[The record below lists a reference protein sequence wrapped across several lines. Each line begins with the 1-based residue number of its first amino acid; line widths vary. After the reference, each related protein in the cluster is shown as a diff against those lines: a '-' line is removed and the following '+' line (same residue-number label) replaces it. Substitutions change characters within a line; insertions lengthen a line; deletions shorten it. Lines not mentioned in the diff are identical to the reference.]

1 MASELKAESMKRVVI
16 TGMGALTPLGNNAAT
31 FWDKLVAG
39 KSGAG
44 PITHFEAAKFKTRF
58 ACEVKDFDVEQ
69 YLERKE
75 ARKTDP
81 VTHYAIAAVDEALKS
96 SGLLTAEVDRDEV
109 GIIWGTGI
117 GGMRTF
123 EEQMI
128 EFGKGDGTPRFNPFF
143 IPKTLIDTTSGWLA
157 IRYGFRGINY
167 TAVSAC
173 ATSNTV
179 IMDAFNYIRWGK
191 AEAMI
196 AGGSEAAI
204 TMGGI
209 GGFNAMKALSTRNED
224 PRTASRPYDVG
235 RDGFVMGEGAGALVL
250 ESLEHAQK
258 RGARA
263 YAEIIGAGMSADAYH
278 LTATHPDGL
287 GVRLALNRALKDAGI
302 RCDEVDYINTHATST
317 PDGDLNELKAIKSVF
332 GEHVRSMNISATK
345 SMTGHL
351 LGAAGAV
358 EGIACIHAL
367 QHDLVPPTIN
377 VDQLDPGVPEGFN
390 LTLGKAVRR
399 KVNIAMSN
407 TFGFGGHNAIVLFK
421 KFAC

>member
-1 MASELKAESMKRVVI
+1 MRRVVI
-16 TGMGALTPLGNNAAT
+16 TGMGAITPLGNDVET
-31 FWDKLVAG
+31 FWKNLVAG
-39 KSGAG
+39 HSGAG
-44 PITHFEAAKFKTRF
+44 PITHFDTSKFKTRF
-58 ACEVKDFDVEQ
+58 ACEVKDFDVGK

-81 VTHYAIAAVDEALKS
+81 VTHYAIAAADEALKS
-96 SGLLTAEVDRDEV
+96 SGLLESDTDRDEV
-109 GIIWGTGI
+109 GIIWGSGI
-117 GGMRTF
+117 GGMRSF

-143 IPKTLIDTTSGWLA
+143 ISKTLIDSTSGWLA

-179 IMDAFNYIRWGK
+179 LMDAFNYIRWGK
-191 AEAMI
+191 ADVMI
-196 AGGSEAAI
+196 TGGSEAAI

-209 GGFNAMKALSTRNED
+209 GGFNAMKALSTRNDD
-224 PRTASRPYDVG
+224 PQSASRPYDAE
-235 RDGFVMGEGAGALVL
+235 RDGFVMGEGAGAFVL

-258 RGARA
+258 RGAKV

-278 LTATHPDGL
+278 LSATHPEGL
-287 GVRLALNRALKDAGI
+287 GVRLALNRALKDAAI

-317 PDGDLNELKAIKSVF
+317 PDGDLNELKAIQTVF
-332 GEHVRSMNISATK
+332 GAHVRNMNISATK

-358 EGIACIHAL
+358 EGIACINAL
-367 QHDLVPPTIN
+367 QYDLVPPTIN
-377 VDQLDPGVPEGFN
+377 VNQLDSSVPEDFN
-390 LTLGKAVRR
+390 LTLGKAVPR

-421 KFAC
+421 KFNC

>member
-1 MASELKAESMKRVVI
+1 MIRRVVI
-16 TGMGALTPLGNNAAT
+16 TGMGALTPLGNNATT
-31 FWDKLVAG
+31 FWDNLVAG

-58 ACEVKDFDVEQ
+58 ACEVKDFDVAQ

-96 SGLLTAEVDRDEV
+96 SGLLDADVDRDEV
-109 GIIWGTGI
+109 GIIWGSGI
-117 GGMRTF
+117 GGMHTF
-123 EEQMI
+123 EAQMI

-173 ATSNTV
+173 ATSNTA

-224 PRTASRPYDVG
+224 PRTASRPYDAG

-263 YAEIIGAGMSADAYH
+263 YAEVIGAGMSADAYH
-278 LTATHPDGL
+278 LTATHPEGL
-287 GVRLALNRALKDAGI
+287 GVRLALNRALQDAGI

-317 PDGDLNELKAIKSVF
+317 PDGDLNELKAIQSVF

-358 EGIACIHAL
+358 EGIACILAL

-377 VDQLDPGVPEGFN
+377 VDRLDPGVPEGFN
-390 LTLGKAVRR
+390 LTLGEAVRR

-421 KFAC
+421 KFSE

>member
-1 MASELKAESMKRVVI
+1 MKANLLQRVVI
-16 TGMGALTPLGNNAAT
+16 TGMGAVTPLGNNAAT
-31 FWDKLVAG
+31 FWNKLVAG
-39 KSGAG
+39 QSGAG
-44 PITHFEAAKFKTRF
+44 PITHFDAAKFKTRF
-58 ACEVKDFDVEQ
+58 ACEVKGFDAEQ

-96 SGLLTAEVDRDEV
+96 SGLLDAEVDRNEV
-109 GIIWGTGI
+109 GVIWGSGI
-117 GGMRTF
+117 GGMQTF
-123 EEQMI
+123 EAQMI
-128 EFGKGDGTPRFNPFF
+128 EFGEGDGTPRFNPFF

-173 ATSNTV
+173 ATSNTT

-209 GGFNAMKALSTRNED
+209 GGFNAMKALSTRNEN
-224 PRTASRPYDVG
+224 PQTASRPYDAG

-258 RGARA
+258 RGARV
-263 YAEIIGAGMSADAYH
+263 YAEVIGAGMSADAYH

-287 GVRLALNRALKDAGI
+287 GVRLALNRALQDAGI
-302 RCDEVDYINTHATST
+302 RRDEVDYINTHATST
-317 PDGDLNELKAIKSVF
+317 PDGDLNELKAIQSVF

-358 EGIACIHAL
+358 EGVACIHAL
-367 QHDLVPPTIN
+367 LHDLVPPTIN
-377 VDQLDPGVPEGFN
+377 VEQLDPGVPEGFN
-390 LTLGKAVRR
+390 LTPGKAVRR

-421 KFAC
+421 KFGGY

>member
-1 MASELKAESMKRVVI
+1 MRRVVI
-16 TGMGALTPLGNNAAT
+16 TGMGAITPLGNDVET
-31 FWDKLVAG
+31 FWNNLVAG
-39 KSGAG
+39 QSGAG
-44 PITHFEAAKFKTRF
+44 PITHFDTSKFKTRF
-58 ACEVKDFDVEQ
+58 ACEVKDFDVGK

-75 ARKTDP
+75 ARKTDQ

-96 SGLLTAEVDRDEV
+96 SGLLESDVDRDEV

-143 IPKTLIDTTSGWLA
+143 ISKTLIDSTSGWLA

-179 IMDAFNYIRWGK
+179 LMDAFNYIRWGK
-191 AEAMI
+191 ADVMI
-196 AGGSEAAI
+196 TGGSEAAV

-209 GGFNAMKALSTRNED
+209 GGFNAMKALSTRNDD
-224 PRTASRPYDVG
+224 PQSASRPYDAE
-235 RDGFVMGEGAGALVL
+235 RDGFVMGEGAGAFVL

-258 RGARA
+258 RGAKI

-278 LTATHPDGL
+278 LSATHPEGL
-287 GVRLALNRALKDAGI
+287 GVRLALNRALKDAAI

-317 PDGDLNELKAIKSVF
+317 PDGDLNELKAIQTVF
-332 GEHVRSMNISATK
+332 GAHVRNMNISATK

-358 EGIACIHAL
+358 EGIACINAL

-377 VDQLDPGVPEGFN
+377 VHQLDPGVPEDFN

-399 KVNIAMSN
+399 TVNIAMSN

-421 KFAC
+421 KFKG

>member
-1 MASELKAESMKRVVI
+1 MKRVVI
-16 TGMGALTPLGNNAAT
+16 TGMGAVTPLGNNAAT
-31 FWDKLVAG
+31 FWNKLVAG
-39 KSGAG
+39 QSGAG
-44 PITHFEAAKFKTRF
+44 PITHFDASKFKTRF
-58 ACEVKDFDVEQ
+58 ACEVKGFDAEQ

-81 VTHYAIAAVDEALKS
+81 VTHYAIAAADEALKS
-96 SGLLTAEVDRDEV
+96 SGLLDADVDRNEV
-109 GIIWGTGI
+109 GVIWGSGI
-117 GGMRTF
+117 GGMQTF
-123 EEQMI
+123 EAQMI

-173 ATSNTV
+173 ATSNTA

-191 AEAMI
+191 ADAMI

-224 PRTASRPYDVG
+224 APSASRPYDTG

-258 RGARA
+258 RGARV
-263 YAEIIGAGMSADAYH
+263 YAEVIGAGMSADAYH
-278 LTATHPDGL
+278 LTATHPEGL
-287 GVRLALNRALKDAGI
+287 GVRLALNRALQDADI

-317 PDGDLNELKAIKSVF
+317 PDGDLNELKAIQSVF

-377 VDQLDPGVPEGFN
+377 VEQLDPGVPEGFN

-421 KFAC
+421 KFGGY

>member
-1 MASELKAESMKRVVI
+1 MRRVVI
-16 TGMGALTPLGNNAAT
+16 TGMGAITPLGNNVET
-31 FWDKLVAG
+31 FWKNLTAG
-39 KSGAG
+39 QSGASQ
-44 PITHFEAAKFKTRF
+44 ITHFDATKFKTRF
-58 ACEVKDFDVEQ
+58 ACEVKGFEVDK
-69 YLERKE
+69 YLDRKE

-96 SGLLTAEVDRDEV
+96 SNLLASEVDRNEV
-109 GIIWGTGI
+109 GIIWGSGI
-117 GGMRTF
+117 GGMNTF

-128 EFGKGDGTPRFNPFF
+128 EFGKGDGSPRFNPFF
-143 IPKTLIDTTSGWLA
+143 IPKTLIDATSGLLA
-157 IRYGFRGINY
+157 IRYGFRGINF

-191 AEAMI
+191 ADVMI
-196 AGGSEAAI
+196 AGGSEASI

-209 GGFNAMKALSTRNED
+209 GGFNAMKALSTRNDD
-224 PRTASRPYDVG
+224 PQSASRPYDAN
-235 RDGFVMGEGAGALVL
+235 RDGFVMGEGAGAFVL
-250 ESLEHAQK
+250 ESLEHAQL
-258 RGARA
+258 RGAKI

-317 PDGDLNELKAIKSVF
+317 PDGDLNELKAIQSVF
-332 GEHVRSMNISATK
+332 GVHVQKMNISATK

-358 EGIACIHAL
+358 EGIACVNAL
-367 QHDLVPPTIN
+367 QNDLVPPTIN
-377 VDQLDPGVPEGFN
+377 ISQLDPGVPEGFN
-390 LTLGKAVRR
+390 LTLGKAVKR
-399 KVNIAMSN
+399 KVDIAMSN
-407 TFGFGGHNAIVLFK
+407 TFGFGGHNAIVIFK
-421 KFAC
+421 KFSHQVPS

>member
-1 MASELKAESMKRVVI
+1 MRRVVI
-16 TGMGALTPLGNNAAT
+16 TGMGAITPLGNNVET
-31 FWDKLVAG
+31 FWNNLTAG
-39 KSGAG
+39 QSGASQ
-44 PITHFEAAKFKTRF
+44 ITHFDATKFKTRF
-58 ACEVKDFDVEQ
+58 ACEVKGFEVDK
-69 YLERKE
+69 YLDRKD

-96 SGLLTAEVDRDEV
+96 SGLLASEVDRNEV
-109 GIIWGTGI
+109 GIIWGSGI
-117 GGMRTF
+117 GGMNTF

-128 EFGKGDGTPRFNPFF
+128 EFGKGDGSPRFNPFF
-143 IPKTLIDTTSGWLA
+143 IPKTLIDATSGLLA

-179 IMDAFNYIRWGK
+179 IMDAFNYIRWEK
-191 AEAMI
+191 ADVMI
-196 AGGSEAAI
+196 AGGSEASI

-209 GGFNAMKALSTRNED
+209 GGFNAMKALSTRNDD
-224 PRTASRPYDVG
+224 PQSASRPYDAN
-235 RDGFVMGEGAGALVL
+235 RDGFVMGEGAGAFVL
-250 ESLEHAQK
+250 ESLEHAQL
-258 RGARA
+258 RGAKI

-317 PDGDLNELKAIKSVF
+317 PDGDLNELKAIQSVF
-332 GEHVRSMNISATK
+332 GVHVQKMNISATK

-358 EGIACIHAL
+358 EGIACVNAL
-367 QHDLVPPTIN
+367 QNDLVPPTIN
-377 VDQLDPGVPEGFN
+377 VNQLDPGVPEGFN
-390 LTLGKAVRR
+390 LTLGKAMKR
-399 KVNIAMSN
+399 KVDIAMSN
-407 TFGFGGHNAIVLFK
+407 TFGFGGHNAIVIFK
-421 KFAC
+421 KFSR

>member
-1 MASELKAESMKRVVI
+1 MRRVVI
-16 TGMGALTPLGNNAAT
+16 TGMGAITPLGNDVET
-31 FWDKLVAG
+31 FWKNLSAG

-44 PITHFEAAKFKTRF
+44 QITHFDPSKFKTRF
-58 ACEVKDFDVEQ
+58 ACEVKGFEVEK

-75 ARKTDP
+75 ARKTDQ
-81 VTHYAIAAVDEALKS
+81 VTHYAIAAVEEALKK
-96 SGLLTAEVDRDEV
+96 SGLLASGVDRDEV
-109 GIIWGTGI
+109 GVIWGTGI
-117 GGMRTF
+117 GGMSTF

-128 EFGKGDGTPRFNPFF
+128 EFGKGEGTPRFNPFF

-191 AEAMI
+191 ADVMI
-196 AGGSEAAI
+196 AGGSEASI

-209 GGFNAMKALSTRNED
+209 GGFNAMKALSTRNDD
-224 PRTASRPYDVG
+224 PQTASRPYDTE
-235 RDGFVMGEGAGALVL
+235 RDGFVMGEGAGAFVL
-250 ESLEHAQK
+250 ELLEHAQQ
-258 RGARA
+258 RGAKI

-317 PDGDLNELKAIKSVF
+317 PDGDLNELKAIKTVF
-332 GEHVRSMNISATK
+332 GAHVKKMNISATK

-358 EGIACIHAL
+358 EGIACVNAL

-377 VDQLDPGVPEGFN
+377 VSQLDIGVPEDFN
-390 LTLGKAVRR
+390 LTLGKAVQR

-421 KFAC
+421 KFVS

>member
-1 MASELKAESMKRVVI
+1 MMRRVVI
-16 TGMGALTPLGNNAAT
+16 TGMGAITPLGNDVET
-31 FWDKLVAG
+31 FWKNLVAG
-39 KSGAG
+39 HSGAG
-44 PITHFEAAKFKTRF
+44 PITHFDTSKFKTHF
-58 ACEVKDFDVEQ
+58 ACEVKDFEVEK

-81 VTHYAIAAVDEALKS
+81 VTHYAIAAADEALRS
-96 SGLLTAEVDRDEV
+96 SGLLESDTDRDEV

-143 IPKTLIDTTSGWLA
+143 ISKTLIDGTSGWLA
-157 IRYGFRGINY
+157 MRYGFRGINY

-179 IMDAFNYIRWGK
+179 LMDAFNYIRWGK
-191 AEAMI
+191 ADVMI
-196 AGGSEAAI
+196 TGGSEAAI

-209 GGFNAMKALSTRNED
+209 GGFNAMKALSTRNDD
-224 PRTASRPYDVG
+224 PQSASRPYDAE
-235 RDGFVMGEGAGALVL
+235 RDGFVMGEGAGAFVL

-258 RGARA
+258 RGAKV

-278 LTATHPDGL
+278 LSATHPEGL
-287 GVRLALNRALKDAGI
+287 GVRLALNRALKDAAI

-317 PDGDLNELKAIKSVF
+317 PDGDLNELKAIQTVF
-332 GEHVRSMNISATK
+332 GTHVRNMNISATK

-358 EGIACIHAL
+358 EGIACINAL

-377 VDQLDPGVPEGFN
+377 VNQLDSSVPEDFN
-390 LTLGKAVRR
+390 LTLGKAVPR

-421 KFAC
+421 KFNC

>member
-1 MASELKAESMKRVVI
+1 MRRVVI
-16 TGMGALTPLGNNAAT
+16 TGMGAITPLGNNVET
-31 FWDKLVAG
+31 FWKNLTAG
-39 KSGAG
+39 QSGASQ
-44 PITHFEAAKFKTRF
+44 ITHFDATKFKTRF
-58 ACEVKDFDVEQ
+58 ACEVKGFEVDK
-69 YLERKE
+69 YLDRKD

-96 SGLLTAEVDRDEV
+96 SDLLASEVDRNEV
-109 GIIWGTGI
+109 GIIWGSGI
-117 GGMRTF
+117 GGMNTF

-128 EFGKGDGTPRFNPFF
+128 EFGKGDGSPRFNPFF
-143 IPKTLIDTTSGWLA
+143 IPKTLIDATSGLLA

-191 AEAMI
+191 ADVMI
-196 AGGSEAAI
+196 AGGSEASI

-209 GGFNAMKALSTRNED
+209 GGFNAMKALSTRNDD
-224 PRTASRPYDVG
+224 PQSASRPYDAN
-235 RDGFVMGEGAGALVL
+235 RDGFVMGEGAGAFVL
-250 ESLEHAQK
+250 ESLEHAQL
-258 RGARA
+258 RGAKI

-317 PDGDLNELKAIKSVF
+317 PDGDLNELKAIQSVF
-332 GEHVRSMNISATK
+332 GVHVQKMNISATK

-358 EGIACIHAL
+358 EGIACVNAL
-367 QHDLVPPTIN
+367 QNDLVPPTIN
-377 VDQLDPGVPEGFN
+377 VNQLDLGVPEGFN
-390 LTLGKAVRR
+390 LTLGKGVKRT
-399 KVNIAMSN
+399 VDIAMSN
-407 TFGFGGHNAIVLFK
+407 TFGFGGHNAIVIFK
-421 KFAC
+421 KFLH

>member
-1 MASELKAESMKRVVI
+1 
-16 TGMGALTPLGNNAAT
+16 MGAITPLGNNVET
-31 FWDKLVAG
+31 FWKNLSAG
-39 KSGAG
+39 QSGAG
-44 PITHFEAAKFKTRF
+44 LITHFDTSKFKTHF
-58 ACEVKDFDVEQ
+58 ACEVKGFEVEK

-75 ARKTDP
+75 ARKTDL
-81 VTHYAIAAVDEALKS
+81 VTHYAIAAVDEALET
-96 SGLLTAEVDRDEV
+96 SGLLASAVDRDEV
-109 GIIWGTGI
+109 GVIWGSGI

-143 IPKTLIDTTSGWLA
+143 ISKTLIDTTSGWLS

-191 AEAMI
+191 ADVMI
-196 AGGSEAAI
+196 AGGSEASI

-209 GGFNAMKALSTRNED
+209 GGFNAMKALSTRNDD
-224 PRTASRPYDVG
+224 PLTASRPYDAQ
-235 RDGFVMGEGAGALVL
+235 RDGFVMGEGSGAFVL
-250 ESLEHAQK
+250 ELLEHAQQ
-258 RGARA
+258 RGAKI
-263 YAEIIGAGMSADAYH
+263 YAEVIGAGMSADAYH
-278 LTATHPDGL
+278 LSATHPDGL
-287 GVRLALNRALKDAGI
+287 GVRLALNRALKDADI

-317 PDGDLNELKAIKSVF
+317 PDGDLNELKAIQTVF
-332 GEHVRSMNISATK
+332 GPHVQKMNISATK

-358 EGIACIHAL
+358 EGIACVHAL
-367 QHDLVPPTIN
+367 MHDLVPPTIN
-377 VDQLDPGVPEGFN
+377 VLQLDPGVPDGFN
-390 LTLGKAVRR
+390 LTLGEPVQR

-421 KFAC
+421 KFVS

>member
-1 MASELKAESMKRVVI
+1 MKRVVI
-16 TGMGALTPLGNNAAT
+16 TGLGALTPLGNNAAT

-39 KSGAG
+39 QSGAG
-44 PITHFEAAKFKTRF
+44 PITHFDAAKFKTRF

-96 SGLLTAEVDRDEV
+96 SGLLDADVNRDEV
-109 GIIWGTGI
+109 GIIWGSGI

-128 EFGKGDGTPRFNPFF
+128 EFGKGGGAPRFNPFF

-191 AEAMI
+191 ADAMI

-224 PRTASRPYDVG
+224 PQTASRPYDAG

-250 ESLEHAQK
+250 ESLEHAQR

-278 LTATHPDGL
+278 LTATHPEGL
-287 GVRLALNRALKDAGI
+287 GVRLALNRALQDAGI

-317 PDGDLNELKAIKSVF
+317 PDGDLNELKAIRSVF

-358 EGIACIHAL
+358 EGIACILAL

-377 VDQLDPGVPEGFN
+377 VDRLDPGVPEGFK
-390 LTLGKAVRR
+390 LTLGEAVRR
-399 KVNIAMSN
+399 KVNIALSN

-421 KFAC
+421 KFGGY

>member
-1 MASELKAESMKRVVI
+1 MRRVVI
-16 TGMGALTPLGNNAAT
+16 TGMGAITPLGNDVET
-31 FWDKLVAG
+31 FWKNLVAG
-39 KSGAG
+39 HSGAG
-44 PITHFEAAKFKTRF
+44 PITHFDTSKFKTHF
-58 ACEVKDFDVEQ
+58 ACEVKDFEVEK

-81 VTHYAIAAVDEALKS
+81 VTHYAIAAADEALRS
-96 SGLLTAEVDRDEV
+96 SGLLESDTDRDEV
-109 GIIWGTGI
+109 GIIWGSGI

-143 IPKTLIDTTSGWLA
+143 ISKTLIDGTSGWLA
-157 IRYGFRGINY
+157 MRYGFRGINY

-179 IMDAFNYIRWGK
+179 LMDAFNYIRWGK
-191 AEAMI
+191 ADVMI
-196 AGGSEAAI
+196 TGGSEAAI

-209 GGFNAMKALSTRNED
+209 GGFNAMKALSTRNDD
-224 PRTASRPYDVG
+224 PQSASRPYDAE
-235 RDGFVMGEGAGALVL
+235 RDGFVMGEGAGAFVL

-258 RGARA
+258 RGAKV
-263 YAEIIGAGMSADAYH
+263 YAEIIGAGMLADAYH
-278 LTATHPDGL
+278 LSATHPEGL
-287 GVRLALNRALKDAGI
+287 GVRLALNRALKDAAI

-317 PDGDLNELKAIKSVF
+317 PDGDLNELKAIQTVF
-332 GEHVRSMNISATK
+332 GAHVRNMNISATK

-358 EGIACIHAL
+358 EGIACINAL

-377 VDQLDPGVPEGFN
+377 VNQLDSSVPEDFN
-390 LTLGKAVRR
+390 LTLGKAVPR

-421 KFAC
+421 KFNC

>member
-1 MASELKAESMKRVVI
+1 MRRVVI
-16 TGMGALTPLGNNAAT
+16 TGMGAITPLGNDVET
-31 FWDKLVAG
+31 FWKNLSAG
-39 KSGAG
+39 QSGAG
-44 PITHFEAAKFKTRF
+44 QITHFDTSKFKTRF
-58 ACEVKDFDVEQ
+58 ACEVKGFEVEK

-81 VTHYAIAAVDEALKS
+81 VTHYAAAAVDEALEK
-96 SGLLTAEVDRDEV
+96 SGLLASGVDRDEV
-109 GIIWGTGI
+109 GVIWGTGI

-191 AEAMI
+191 ADVMI
-196 AGGSEAAI
+196 AGGSEASI

-209 GGFNAMKALSTRNED
+209 GGFNAMKALSTRNDD
-224 PRTASRPYDVG
+224 PQTASRPYDTE
-235 RDGFVMGEGAGALVL
+235 RDGFVMGEGAGAFVL
-250 ESLEHAQK
+250 ELLEHAQQ
-258 RGARA
+258 RGAKI

-278 LTATHPDGL
+278 QTATHPDGL

-317 PDGDLNELKAIKSVF
+317 PDGDLNELKAIQTVF
-332 GEHVRSMNISATK
+332 GAHVQKMNVSATK

-358 EGIACIHAL
+358 EGIACVNVL

-377 VDQLDPGVPEGFN
+377 VSQLDSGVPEDFN
-390 LTLGKAVRR
+390 LTLGKAEQR

-421 KFAC
+421 KFVS

>member
-1 MASELKAESMKRVVI
+1 MRRVVI
-16 TGMGALTPLGNNAAT
+16 TGMGAITPLGNDVET
-31 FWDKLVAG
+31 FWNNLVAG
-39 KSGAG
+39 LSGAG
-44 PITHFEAAKFKTRF
+44 LITHFDTSKFKTRF
-58 ACEVKDFDVEQ
+58 ACEVKDFEVEK

-81 VTHYAIAAVDEALKS
+81 VTHYAIAAADEALRS
-96 SGLLTAEVDRDEV
+96 SGLLESDVDRDEV

-143 IPKTLIDTTSGWLA
+143 ISKTLIDSTSGWLA

-173 ATSNTV
+173 ASANTV
-179 IMDAFNYIRWGK
+179 IMDAFNYIRCGK
-191 AEAMI
+191 ADVIITGA
-196 AGGSEAAI
+196 SEAAI

-209 GGFNAMKALSTRNED
+209 GGFNAMKALSTRNDD
-224 PRTASRPYDVG
+224 PQSASRPYDAD

-250 ESLEHAQK
+250 ETLEHAQQ
-258 RGARA
+258 RGAKI

-278 LTATHPDGL
+278 LAATHPDGL

-317 PDGDLNELKAIKSVF
+317 PDGDLNELKAIQTVF
-332 GEHVRSMNISATK
+332 GAHVRNMNISATK

-351 LGAAGAV
+351 LGAAGAI
-358 EGIACIHAL
+358 EGIACINAL

-377 VDQLDPGVPEGFN
+377 IHQPDSGVPEDFN
-390 LTLGKAVRR
+390 LTPGKAVQRR
-399 KVNIAMSN
+399 VNIAMSN

-421 KFAC
+421 KFIC

>member
-1 MASELKAESMKRVVI
+1 MRRVVI
-16 TGMGALTPLGNNAAT
+16 SGMGAITPLGNDVAT
-31 FWDKLVAG
+31 FWMNLSAG
-39 KSGAG
+39 QSGAG
-44 PITHFEAAKFKTRF
+44 LITHFDTSKFKTRF
-58 ACEVKDFDVEQ
+58 ACEVKGFEVEK

-81 VTHYAIAAVDEALKS
+81 VTHYAIAAVDEALEM
-96 SGLLTAEVDRDEV
+96 SGLLASEVDRDEV
-109 GIIWGTGI
+109 GVIWGTGI
-117 GGMRTF
+117 GGMSTF

-128 EFGKGDGTPRFNPFF
+128 EFGKGEGVPRFNPFF

-191 AEAMI
+191 ADVMI
-196 AGGSEAAI
+196 AGGSEASI

-224 PRTASRPYDVG
+224 PQTASRPYDTD
-235 RDGFVMGEGAGALVL
+235 RDGFVMGEGAGAFVL
-250 ESLEHAQK
+250 ESLEHAQQ
-258 RGARA
+258 RGARI

-317 PDGDLNELKAIKSVF
+317 PDGDLNELKAIQTVF
-332 GEHVRSMNISATK
+332 GEHVREMNISATK

-358 EGIACIHAL
+358 EGIACVNAL
-367 QHDLVPPTIN
+367 QHDLIPPTIN
-377 VDQLDPGVPEGFN
+377 VNQLDAGVPEDFN
-390 LTLGKAVRR
+390 LTLGKAEHR

-421 KFAC
+421 KFTD

>member
-1 MASELKAESMKRVVI
+1 MRRVVI
-16 TGMGALTPLGNNAAT
+16 TGMGAITPLGNNVET
-31 FWDKLVAG
+31 FWKNLTAG
-39 KSGAG
+39 QSGASQ
-44 PITHFEAAKFKTRF
+44 ITHFDATKFKTRF
-58 ACEVKDFDVEQ
+58 ACEVKGFEVDK
-69 YLERKE
+69 YLDRKE

-96 SGLLTAEVDRDEV
+96 SNLLASEVDRNEV
-109 GIIWGTGI
+109 GIIWGSGI
-117 GGMRTF
+117 GGMNTF

-128 EFGKGDGTPRFNPFF
+128 EFGKGDGSPRFNPFF
-143 IPKTLIDTTSGWLA
+143 IPKTLIDATSGLLA

-191 AEAMI
+191 ADVMI
-196 AGGSEAAI
+196 AGGSEASI

-209 GGFNAMKALSTRNED
+209 GGFNAMKALSTRND
-224 PRTASRPYDVG
+224 DSQSASRPYDAN
-235 RDGFVMGEGAGALVL
+235 RDGFVMGEGAGAFVL
-250 ESLEHAQK
+250 ESLEHAQL
-258 RGARA
+258 RGAKI

-317 PDGDLNELKAIKSVF
+317 PDGDLNELKAIQSVF
-332 GEHVRSMNISATK
+332 GVHVQKMNISATK

-358 EGIACIHAL
+358 EGIACVNAL
-367 QHDLVPPTIN
+367 QNDLVPPTIN
-377 VDQLDPGVPEGFN
+377 VSQLDPGVPEGFN
-390 LTLGKAVRR
+390 LTLGKAVKR
-399 KVNIAMSN
+399 KVDIAMSN

-421 KFAC
+421 KFSC

>member
-1 MASELKAESMKRVVI
+1 MRRVVI
-16 TGMGALTPLGNNAAT
+16 TGMGAITPLGNDVET
-31 FWDKLVAG
+31 FWKNLSAG
-39 KSGAG
+39 QSGAG
-44 PITHFEAAKFKTRF
+44 LITHFDTSKFKTRF
-58 ACEVKDFDVEQ
+58 ACEVKDFEVEK

-75 ARKTDP
+75 ARKTDS
-81 VTHYAIAAVDEALKS
+81 VTHYAIAAVDEALES
-96 SGLLTAEVDRDEV
+96 SGLFASEVNRDEV
-109 GIIWGTGI
+109 GVIWGTGI

-128 EFGKGDGTPRFNPFF
+128 EFGKGEGTPRFNPFF

-191 AEAMI
+191 ADVMI
-196 AGGSEAAI
+196 AGGSEASI

-209 GGFNAMKALSTRNED
+209 GGFNAMKALSTRNDD
-224 PRTASRPYDVG
+224 PQTASRPYDSE
-235 RDGFVMGEGAGALVL
+235 RDGFVMGEGAGAFVL
-250 ESLEHAQK
+250 ESLEHAQQ
-258 RGARA
+258 RGAKIF
-263 YAEIIGAGMSADAYH
+263 AEIIGAGMSADAYH

-317 PDGDLNELKAIKSVF
+317 PDGDLNELKAIQAVF
-332 GEHVRSMNISATK
+332 GGHVQKMNISATK

-358 EGIACIHAL
+358 EGIACVKAL

-377 VDQLDPGVPEGFN
+377 VNQLDSGVPEGLN
-390 LTLGKAVRR
+390 LTLGKAVQR

-421 KFAC
+421 KFSG

>member
-1 MASELKAESMKRVVI
+1 MRRVVI
-16 TGMGALTPLGNNAAT
+16 TGMGAITPLGNNVET
-31 FWDKLVAG
+31 FWNNLTAG
-39 KSGAG
+39 QSGASQ
-44 PITHFEAAKFKTRF
+44 ITHFDATKFKTRF
-58 ACEVKDFDVEQ
+58 ACEVKGFEVDK
-69 YLERKE
+69 YLDRKD

-96 SGLLTAEVDRDEV
+96 SGLLASEVDRNEV
-109 GIIWGTGI
+109 GIIWGSGI
-117 GGMRTF
+117 GGMNTF

-128 EFGKGDGTPRFNPFF
+128 EFGKGDGSPRFNPFF
-143 IPKTLIDTTSGWLA
+143 IPKTLIDATSGLLA

-179 IMDAFNYIRWGK
+179 IMDAFNYIRWEK
-191 AEAMI
+191 ADVMI
-196 AGGSEAAI
+196 AGGSEASI

-209 GGFNAMKALSTRNED
+209 GGFNAMKALSTRNDD
-224 PRTASRPYDVG
+224 PQSASRPYDAN
-235 RDGFVMGEGAGALVL
+235 RDGFVMGEGAGAFVL
-250 ESLEHAQK
+250 ESLEHAQLRDAK
-258 RGARA
+258 I

-317 PDGDLNELKAIKSVF
+317 PDGDLNELKAIQSVF
-332 GEHVRSMNISATK
+332 GVHVQKMNISATK

-358 EGIACIHAL
+358 EGIACVNAL
-367 QHDLVPPTIN
+367 QNDLVPPTIN
-377 VDQLDPGVPEGFN
+377 VNQLDPGVPEGFN
-390 LTLGKAVRR
+390 LTLGKAMKR
-399 KVNIAMSN
+399 KVDIAMSN
-407 TFGFGGHNAIVLFK
+407 TFGFGGHNAIVIFK
-421 KFAC
+421 KFSR